1 MSEEVAQPE
10 APEGVEGQ
18 GADAPAGNDL
28 YSAFLEGISPE
39 MHDTVIP
46 ALKAQDAS
54 FTKRFQ
60 SLSEKTKPFE
70 ELGVFDMDPEQV
82 GGYLGLANALEAA
95 QGGDEQAKEAVQ
107 EWWDQVGEQM
117 GFYDLGKEDSDSA
130 DADDE
135 DFDPFDKNQ
144 LSSMLQKQIQE
155 QVGPIA
161 DYIQNQQATQQE
173 QQALAEA
180 EAQIE
185 GQIQELKSEN
195 PDLSDEVI
203 EEVLELAEMFV
214 DQSDNPVA
222 AGFEKYKSLLS
233 KGESNLFAK
242 KASQPDTPEGAGP
255 ANTAPPQISSSN
267 VAQIARERL
276 DREKQL
282 LG

>member
-1 MSEEVAQPE
+1 MSDEATQPAE
-10 APEGVEGQ
+10 VEGQ
-18 GADAPAGNDL
+18 GAETQEGNDL
-28 YSAFLEGISPE
+28 YSAFLDGISPE

-95 QGGDEQAKEAVQ
+95 AEGDEQAQESVH
-107 EWWDQVGEQM
+107 EWWDQVGEQL
-117 GFYDLGKEDSDSA
+117 GFYEAGQGEEDSGDMS
-130 DADDE
+130 DE

-144 LSSMLQKQIQE
+144 LTSLLQNQVQE
-155 QVGPIA
+155 MVGPIA
-161 DYIQNQQATQQE
+161 EYVQQQAATQQE
-173 QQALAEA
+173 TEALAAA
-180 EAQIE
+180 EAQIDE
-185 GQIQELKSEN
+185 SISALKAEN

-203 EEVLELAEMFV
+203 GEVLELAEMFI
-214 DQSDNPVA
+214 DSSDDPIA
-222 AGFEKYKSLLS
+222 AGFEKYKSLVS
-233 KGESNLFAK
+233 KGESQLFDK
-242 KASQPDTPEGAGP
+242 KRQQPGLPEGSGPAATTPEP
-255 ANTAPPQISSSN
+255 ITSNN

-276 DREKQL
+276 EKEKQL

>member
-1 MSEEVAQPE
+1 MSDEATQPAE
-10 APEGVEGQ
+10 VEGQ
-18 GADAPAGNDL
+18 GAETQEGNDL

-95 QGGDEQAKEAVQ
+95 SSGDEQAQESVH
-107 EWWDQVGEQM
+107 EWWDQVGEQL
-117 GFYDLGKEDSDSA
+117 GFYDAEKGKEESGDES
-130 DADDE
+130 DE

-144 LSSMLQKQIQE
+144 LTSLLQSQVQE
-155 QVGPIA
+155 MVGPIA
-161 DYIQNQQATQQE
+161 EYVQQQQTSQQE
-173 QQALAEA
+173 KEKLAQAEA
-180 EAQIE
+180 KIDESISA
-185 GQIQELKSEN
+185 LKAEN
-195 PDLSDEVI
+195 PDLSDDVI
-203 EEVLELAEMFV
+203 GEVLELAEMFV
-214 DQSDNPVA
+214 NSDDPIA
-222 AGFEKYKSLLS
+222 AGFEKYKSLVS
-233 KGESNLFAK
+233 KGESQLFDK
-242 KASQPDTPEGAGP
+242 KRQQPGLPEGSGPAATTPEPVNSA
-255 ANTAPPQISSSN
+255 N

>member
-10 APEGVEGQ
+10 APAEGQ
-18 GADAPAGNDL
+18 GTDSPAGNEL

-39 MHDTVIP
+39 MHDAVIP

-60 SLSEKTKPFE
+60 ALSEKTKPFE

-82 GGYLGLANALEAA
+82 GSYLGLANALEAA
-95 QGGDEQAKEAVQ
+95 QSGDEDAIGAVQ
-107 EWWDQVGEQM
+107 EWWDQVGEAL
-117 GFYDLGKEDSDSA
+117 GFYDLKDKESGESEV
-130 DADDE
+130 DDE
-135 DFDPFDKNQ
+135 DFDPFDKSQ
-144 LSSMLQKQIQE
+144 LSKMLQEQIQE
-155 QVGPIA
+155 QVGPLA
-161 DYIQNQQATQQE
+161 EFIQNQQQTQAE
-173 QQALAEA
+173 REALAQA

-185 GQIQELKSEN
+185 EQIAGLKSEN
-195 PDLSDEVI
+195 PDLTDEVI

-214 DQSDNPVA
+214 DETDNPVA

-233 KGESNLFAK
+233 KGESQLFQK
-242 KASQPDTPEGAGP
+242 KAAQPGTPEGSGP
-255 ANTAPPQISSSN
+255 ADTAPPQVTSQN